1 MRGYA
6 SILSF
11 TIVMSWIVSAP
22 GPLQAQLQGAVTPAR
37 TLFVEGRDLWD
48 DGKFADAEKKFREA
62 LTKYPRAEQSD
73 RTAYYLIT
81 TLIKLN
87 RPGEA
92 RTEIQNF
99 YRNYPASTWK
109 TDVDEKRLSLD
120 GLPSTQW
127 GQNQLGV
134 RGPGARGVQRGF
146 APNGPFHQNVAIP
159 MPPFAAPIVVTTP
172 SWEQEILRLIIEQDL
187 NEGIRIS
194 TERLKGNPADPAVAA
209 NLTTIASANSPK
221 VLTFLVTVA
230 GNTAS
235 PTNFRTEA
243 IYFMGR
249 QNDRNVGSAFIEVMK
264 ATESISVVADALSHF
279 GTTERRRTLNQIAQS
294 PNAQRTVV
302 LESLYK
308 ASPNPQVR
316 SEVVESVGSI
326 PEPSTIHFLS
336 DVAQNEKE
344 PQVRNV
350 AIQTLIKRPDTP
362 VKTLEVIMRA
372 LPRPVPPP
380 RP

>member
-1 MRGYA
+1 MQSRA
-6 SILSF
+6 Q
-11 TIVMSWIVSAP
+11 
-22 GPLQAQLQGAVTPAR
+22 GPTPTPAAR
-37 TLFVEGRDLWD
+37 TLFKEGQGFWD
-48 DGKFADAEKKFREA
+48 EGKFADAEKRFREA
-62 LTKYPRAEQSD
+62 LTRYPRAEQSD

-87 RPGEA
+87 RPAEA
-92 RTEIQNF
+92 RTEIQHF
-99 YRNYPASTWK
+99 YSNYPHSSWRG
-109 TDVDEKRLSLD
+109 DVDEKRLSLD

-134 RGPGARGVQRGF
+134 RGQRRGAPF
-146 APNGPFHQNVAIP
+146 GPFQHNITVPAVHPIP
-159 MPPFAAPIVVTTP
+159 IPIVINTP

-194 TERLKGNPADPAVAA
+194 TERLTRNPGDPAVAA

-235 PTNFRTEA
+235 PPNFRTEA

-264 ATESISVVADALSHF
+264 ARESISVVADALSRF
-279 GTTERRRTLNQIAQS
+279 GTVERRRTLNQIAQS
-294 PNAQRTVV
+294 PSAQRTVV

-308 ASPNPQVR
+308 ASPNPQLR

-326 PEPSTIHFLS
+326 PEPSTILFLS
-336 DVAQNEKE
+336 DVAHNEKE

-350 AIQTLIKRPDTP
+350 AVRTLINRKDVP
-362 VKTLEVIMRA
+362 VKTLEGVLKV
-372 LPRPVPPP
+372 LPGPVQAPPKQ
-380 RP
+380 